1 MLPKVES
8 MTNEQVADWEAII
21 HKNVRASD
29 GQGAG
34 NVVAVEDETIIIES
48 AGNRVHA
55 KYPKSLVEGFN
66 GAEVILN
73 KPFAELWQY
82 VQP

>member
-1 MLPKVES
+1 
-8 MTNEQVADWEAII
+8 MTTDPVPNWEAII

-34 NVVAVEDETIIIES
+34 NVVAVEDEVIVIES
-48 AGNRVHA
+48 AGDHVHA
-55 KYPKSLVEGFN
+55 RFPKSIVDGFN
-66 GAEVILN
+66 GAEVLLN